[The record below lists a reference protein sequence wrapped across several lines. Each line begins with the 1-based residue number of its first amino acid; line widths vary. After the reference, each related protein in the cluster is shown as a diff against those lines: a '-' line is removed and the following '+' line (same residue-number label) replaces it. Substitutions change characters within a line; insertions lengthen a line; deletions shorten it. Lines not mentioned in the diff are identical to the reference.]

1 MLHDDVFVFNWCLM
15 EQTIKITWPYHDI
28 FYVILEKKVNAWVY
42 VKESKFL
49 NREWFLFP
57 EYTVDDTVQV

>member
-1 MLHDDVFVFNWCLM
+1 M

-57 EYTVDDTVQV
+57 EYSVDDSVQV